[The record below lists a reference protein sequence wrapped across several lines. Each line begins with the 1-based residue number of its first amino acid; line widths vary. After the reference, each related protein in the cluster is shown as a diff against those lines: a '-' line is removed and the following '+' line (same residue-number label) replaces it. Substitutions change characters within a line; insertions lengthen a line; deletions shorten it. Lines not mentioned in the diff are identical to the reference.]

1 MRKKN
6 GFFNFCFSCLPG
18 AGQMYQGFMRRG
30 TSIMLIFFG
39 FVTLIAYLGIDELI
53 FLLPVI
59 WCYGFFDSIHCNSL
73 PDSEYSQLR
82 DEFLFVESEMRPLQ
96 LRKFRIPV
104 AVLLIIFGAYGLI
117 RLFTNSLCYSGLI
130 PWDSDIMFFIR
141 DAFPKMGF
149 SAAIIGLGVYLICG
163 KTKETFQ
170 EDLGEN
176 MFYREN
182 HDLGSGFPVDEP
194 GFPENE
200 AGENLTDEPVQEE
213 QTEKEEDGGEEG

>member
-1 MRKKN
+1 MHKKN
-6 GFFNFCFSCLPG
+6 GFLNFCFSCLPG
-18 AGQMYQGFMRRG
+18 AGQMYQGFMKRG

-39 FVTLIAYLGIDELI
+39 FVTLIAYLRIDELL

-82 DEFLFVESEMRPLQ
+82 DEFLFVEHEMRPLR

-104 AVLLIIFGAYGLI
+104 AVLLIIFGVYSLI
-117 RLFTNSLCYSGLI
+117 RMFVNSLYYSELI
-130 PWDSDIMFFIR
+130 PWDSDIMFFV
-141 DAFPKMGF
+141 DEMLPKVGF
-149 SAAIIGLGVYLICG
+149 SVAIIGLGVYLICG

-170 EDLGEN
+170 EDLGGN

-182 HDLGSGFPVDEP
+182 HDLGSGFSMDEP

-200 AGENLTDEPVQEE
+200 AREDLTDEPVQEE
-213 QTEKEEDGGEEG
+213 QAQKEEDGGEEE